1 MAAEIRQRVYWNV
14 QLFALCRHVIWFYTA
29 SSSTSLELDRH
40 RALERARV
48 EAGEG
53 PWPALV
59 ELVNVL
65 PDRVQILHK
74 LLVQA
79 LRLFEFPLPAQQS

>member
-1 MAAEIRQRVYWNV
+1 MAAEIRQRVYWNARA
-14 QLFALCRHVIWFYTA
+14 FALCRHTWFYPA
-29 SSSTSLELDRH
+29 SSSTSLELNRH

>member
-1 MAAEIRQRVYWNV
+1 MHEPSHCAATSGST
-14 QLFALCRHVIWFYTA
+14 LPPAL
-29 SSSTSLELDRH
+29 TSLDLDRH